1 MSCFP
6 QGERVSSDSL
16 GGSSR
21 GHQCGHGDSSQI
33 AGQGEAR
40 PISGRG
46 CSARAHAG
54 HYAPDADPEG
64 HNESSQQAHNGTL
77 PRDMALSCHKASP
90 TKALYQFP
98 ALLVRALP
106 SHSAGAPPHMTLEP
120 RGSLTGGFAQGKN
133 IPRQKSPSSGPPT
146 IPKMLMA
153 ACRGQGEK
161 KKRTHRLRDPSII
174 NVAEPHHCLRA
185 PPVRS
190 VSLFSLEPLERR
202 ILEGRNSYGN
212 MPGVLQRLIL
222 RPL

>member
-1 MSCFP
+1 M
-6 QGERVSSDSL
+6 SSDSL

-33 AGQGEAR
+33 AGQGEAG
-40 PISGRG
+40 PIRGRG
-46 CSARAHAG
+46 WSARAHVG

-77 PRDMALSCHKASP
+77 PRDMAVSCHKASP

-106 SHSAGAPPHMTLEP
+106 SHSPGPPPHMTLEP

-161 KKRTHRLRDPSII
+161 KKSTEAQRPQHHQCGRAPTTAS
-174 NVAEPHHCLRA
+174 EPHQSDL
-185 PPVRS
+185 S
-190 VSLFSLEPLERR
+190 VSSPW
-202 ILEGRNSYGN
+202 NH
-212 MPGVLQRLIL
+212 
-222 RPL
+222 

>member
-1 MSCFP
+1 M
-6 QGERVSSDSL
+6 SSDSL

-21 GHQCGHGDSSQI
+21 RHQCGHGDSSQI
-33 AGQGEAR
+33 AGQGEAGPVR
-40 PISGRG
+40 GRG

-54 HYAPDADPEG
+54 HYAPDANPEG
-64 HNESSQQAHNGTL
+64 HNESSQQAHDGTL

-90 TKALYQFP
+90 TKALHQFP

-106 SHSAGAPPHMTLEP
+106 SHSAGPPPHMTLEP

-161 KKRTHRLRDPSII
+161 KEHTGSETPASSMWQS
-174 NVAEPHHCLRA
+174 PHHCLRA

-202 ILEGRNSYGN
+202 ILEGRNSYVT
-212 MPGVLQRLIL
+212 PFTIAVFF
-222 RPL
+222 PF